1 MELWVEGKGLKD
13 AGSVTWEGAEN
24 VKYGGNEICMK
35 ICMCWEGHRV
45 ESSRCCENGGDG
57 V

>member
-1 MELWVEGKGLKD
+1 VEGKGLKD